1 MGRSEW
7 ILIGVML
14 AIAFA
19 AMLSG
24 GALDGTPLGMLLSG
38 QPLPERAPMD
48 GTMQIMSAIL
58 VLASLVFLLSQML
71 PSYRDFLR
79 TGTIVL
85 IGAGVLY
92 AVFDS
97 L

>member
-19 AMLSG
+19 AMFSG
-24 GALDGTPLGMLLSG
+24 GALDGTPLGLLLAG
-38 QPLPERAPMD
+38 QPLPDRPAVD
-48 GTMQIMSAIL
+48 GTAQVMGAIML
-58 VLASLVFLLSQML
+58 LAALVFLLAQML
-71 PSYRDFLR
+71 PGQRDFLR
-79 TGTIVL
+79 TGSIVL
-85 IGAGVLY
+85 LAAGVLY
-92 AVFDS
+92 AIFDS

>member
-24 GALDGTPLGMLLSG
+24 GALDGTPLGLLLAG
-38 QPLPERAPMD
+38 EPLPERAPMD

-58 VLASLVFLLSQML
+58 TLAALVFILSQML
-71 PSYRDFLR
+71 PAQRAFLR
-79 TGTIVL
+79 TGSIVL
-85 IGAGVLY
+85 LAAGLLY
-92 AVFDS
+92 AIFDS
-97 L
+97 V